1 MGDGSAHSMGLRRT
15 MRSVAA
21 VMCGLCALLAAFAA
35 QAARPETTLPAV
47 EPRFVRFGP
56 EHGLPMYI
64 NDLAVD
70 RQGYVWLATSDGLA
84 RYDGERFRFWRHE
97 AGVDTSLPDNDLI
110 SLAIDGEDRVWV
122 ISSDYLSVLDQN
134 RQRFMRIDFSG
145 AERDCGKDIVA
156 ISSASAGGVRTAT
169 YGGTI
174 CMVQETGRVRR
185 LLNIENKIGV
195 PALPIFLWPQASGE
209 WMITTDVGVWRQR
222 GTQLTP
228 IAPDLIG
235 GAHVFALTED
245 GDGSLWIGTDRGLFL
260 HGPDGAV
267 QPAPWRLPPLASN
280 ALVRPDPHGGY
291 WIGTAAG
298 LFHAASRTAPA
309 RPIHGGRRNDGLSS
323 GVFAMTLD
331 LEGGLWI
338 ASYSQGISYLPADYR
353 RFAAIEEI
361 ADDPVESV
369 DPMAAVDDGVG
380 GFWLLGS
387 RELYS
392 IPSVDSHLRG
402 VVDADALGIEWL
414 MTLERCPDNR
424 LWLAGF
430 DRAIRF
436 DPHLRRKD
444 HEIRFADDGLR
455 TPQSLFCDESGHLWV
470 SFYGGSVK
478 IFSAG
483 GVLLEDIDRELVVG
497 DSTIKQVKLQLGPD
511 GEPWLSDGRVLR
523 RWDGARFVPV
533 PISSGEGV
541 DAFAITPAND
551 LWLARAGAIER
562 YAWQAGRLVFKARL
576 GEGDLPAVRVSG
588 ILAAGDRHLWLSMTR
603 GLIQYDIEAK
613 RARSYGPHDGLPD
626 IDYSID
632 APQRGASGPAL
643 AISKHGLV
651 LFDPERPLPQPRAS
665 PLAIE
670 AIELR
675 RGEDTVAFDRPDAD
689 GGVVR
694 MLPGDRDLRVV
705 ARVMSFADPSAHR
718 YRFRLQGY
726 DPDWVMQGER
736 GERVFSSLPP
746 GDYRLEIQGANADG
760 VWSPTQRI
768 SLVVE
773 APWWRRW
780 WALLLYAFI
789 ASALV
794 WWLAYLD
801 RMRLKRRHEYQL
813 IRQKRELAE
822 AASEAKSRFLANLG
836 HEVRTPMTGVLG
848 MSELLLTT
856 RLDDRQQGQVW
867 AIRRAGE
874 HLLRLVNDAL
884 DLARIEAGRFEL
896 DAVDFPLDA
905 LVDEVAELMRP
916 LAERKGV
923 RFIVVVAE
931 DARGGWCGDPT
942 RVRQILLNLLGNAV
956 KFTAQGEVSLSIE
969 PLLPRGLR
977 CIVRDTGPG
986 LDAEQQRRLFRRF
999 EQAEGARTASRYGGS
1014 GLGLAI
1020 CEELAVAMGGGIDV
1034 SSVPGEGACFVVRL
1048 PIERAVRPLSS
1059 PVVAGAREADPRD
1072 VLLVEDDA
1080 IVADV
1085 LIGLLQA
1092 QGHRASHAGHAL
1104 AALTA
1109 NATRHFDLALIDLD
1123 LPGMDGL
1130 ALARQLRA
1138 QGFDRPMIAITA
1150 RADAEAEPQ
1159 AMDAGFDAFLRKPLT
1174 GELLA
1179 DAIAGQSSP
1188 ASTDGSSTTEG

>member
-1 MGDGSAHSMGLRRT
+1 MGDGSARSMGLRRT
-15 MRSVAA
+15 MRGVASVI
-21 VMCGLCALLAAFAA
+21 CGLCALLAAFAS

-97 AGVDTSLPDNDLI
+97 VGVDTSLPDNDLI

-122 ISSDYLSVLDQN
+122 ISSDYLSVLD
-134 RQRFMRIDFSG
+134 RERRFFKKIVFSD
-145 AERDCGKDIVA
+145 ENSQCGKEVTAVSAGNDGVI
-156 ISSASAGGVRTAT
+156 ISSYSGV
-169 YGGTI
+169 I
-174 CMVQETGRVRR
+174 CELDMVGRVR
-185 LLNIENKIGV
+185 LTVVTSKKSSVSAV
-195 PALPIFLWPQASGE
+195 PTALTYISPGE
-209 WMITTDVGVWRQR
+209 WLVGTDVGLWRRR
-222 GTQLTP
+222 GGLL
-228 IAPDLIG
+228 IELAPEVLGRAQVFSITNGDDG
-235 GAHVFALTED
+235 G
-245 GDGSLWIGTDRGLFL
+245 LWIGTDRGLFFV
-260 HGPDGAV
+260 DSSENIMRS
-267 QPAPWRLPPLASN
+267 PWRLPPLSDN
-280 ALVRPDPHGGY
+280 AIVRRDAVGGY
-291 WIGTAAG
+291 WIGTAIG
-298 LFHAASRTAPA
+298 LFHANSRAHSPVLL
-309 RPIHGGRRNDGLSS
+309 HGGKESNGLSS
-323 GVFAMTLD
+323 GVFAMVFD
-331 LEGGLWI
+331 NEGGIWA
-338 ASYSQGISYLPADYR
+338 ASYSQGISFLPINKGRFSVIDEIGGQPAEQAD
-353 RFAAIEEI
+353 
-361 ADDPVESV
+361 
-369 DPMAAVDDGVG
+369 MAATVEDGNG
-380 GFWLLGS
+380 GFWVVGS
-387 RELYS
+387 RMLYKISSYKKELKPIASADSLGVEWFQS
-392 IPSVDSHLRG
+392 I
-402 VVDADALGIEWL
+402 AK
-414 MTLERCPDNR
+414 C
-424 LWLAGF
+424 
-430 DRAIRF
+430 
-436 DPHLRRKD
+436 
-444 HEIRFADDGLR
+444 DDGRVWIQSFESLLEFDAKNYVGLRDIDFPDDGSR
-455 TPQSLFCDESGHLWV
+455 TPRSVYCDRHGRLWV
-470 SFYGGSVK
+470 SFFGGAIRVYGRDG
-478 IFSAG
+478 ILFR
-483 GVLLEDIDRELVVG
+483 DISPEL
-497 DSTIKQVKLQLGPD
+497 TIGASERDYAKLQLGPD

-588 ILAAGDRHLWLSMTR
+588 ILAAGDRHLWLSTTR

-651 LFDPERPLPQPRAS
+651 LFDPERPLPEPRAS

-675 RGEDTVAFDRPDAD
+675 RGEDTVAFDRTGAD
-689 GGVVR
+689 GVGVTMR
-694 MLPGDRDLRVV
+694 PGDRDLRVV
-705 ARVMSFADPSAHR
+705 ARVMSFVDPAAHR
-718 YRFRLQGY
+718 YRFRLRGY
-726 DPDWVMQGER
+726 DPDWVMQGDR

-822 AASEAKSRFLANLG
+822 AASEAKSRFVANLG

-923 RFIVVVAE
+923 RFAVVVAE
-931 DARGGWCGDPT
+931 EARGGWCGDPT

-956 KFTAQGEVSLSIE
+956 KFTARGEVSLSIE
-969 PLLPRGLR
+969 PLLPQGLR

-986 LDAEQQRRLFRRF
+986 LDAEQQQRLFRRF

-1059 PVVAGAREADPRD
+1059 PAVAGTREAVPRN

-1085 LIGLLQA
+1085 IIGLLQA
-1092 QGHRASHAGHAL
+1092 QSHRASHVGHAL

-1109 NATRHFDLALIDLD
+1109 NATQRFDLALIDLD

-1179 DAIAGQSSP
+1179 EAIAGQSSP
-1188 ASTDGSSTTEG
+1188 SPTDG